1 MKFLLKTT
9 LEAKVLQENEKD
21 TVEHIDHIFDGGD
34 DASVHT
40 FTGLALTHFDGRLGD
55 FITAI

>member
-21 TVEHIDHIFDGGD
+21 TVEHIDHILDRCD

-40 FTGLALTHFDGRLGD
+40 FTGLTLTHFDGRLGD